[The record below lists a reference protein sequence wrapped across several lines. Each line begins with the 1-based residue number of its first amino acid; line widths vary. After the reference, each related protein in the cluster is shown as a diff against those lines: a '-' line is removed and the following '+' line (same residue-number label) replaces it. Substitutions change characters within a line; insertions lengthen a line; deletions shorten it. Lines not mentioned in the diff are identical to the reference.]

1 MRILFPCLS
10 GNGNRHGR
18 KFFSMYYRHLIIS
31 SYHQDTVVI
40 QTHDE
45 STKNSKFHTPL
56 FDEFSRSSR
65 DLCHYGGYNAMNPGT
80 IGWIRPK
87 VASEFSIFKWLK
99 NREDGS
105 DFDDFWTE
113 SIASAQIFFS
123 QNFRADENFRA
134 EKKKFAPTKNS
145 RDERTS
151 ERTNEKKFSA
161 ALPVDEI

>member
-1 MRILFPCLS
+1 
-10 GNGNRHGR
+10 
-18 KFFSMYYRHLIIS
+18 MYYHHLIIS

-45 STKNSKFHTPL
+45 STENSKFHTPL

-87 VASEFSIFKWLK
+87 VASEFSTFKRLK

-113 SIASAQIFFS
+113 SIASAQIFFPKS
-123 QNFRADENFRA
+123 SRGRKFPRRKQQNRADE
-134 EKKKFAPTKNS
+134 
-145 RDERTS
+145 
-151 ERTNEKKFSA
+151 KFSRRA
-161 ALPVDEI
+161 NERKNKRKKVFCSVTRRRNLIDGNKLHIATWLG

>member
-1 MRILFPCLS
+1 
-10 GNGNRHGR
+10 
-18 KFFSMYYRHLIIS
+18 MYYHHLIKS

-45 STKNSKFHTPL
+45 STENSKFHTPL

-65 DLCHYGGYNAMNPGT
+65 DLCHYGGYNAVNLGT
-80 IGWIRPK
+80 ICRIRPK
-87 VASEFSIFKWLK
+87 VASEFSTFKRLK

-113 SIASAQIFFS
+113 SIASAQIFFPKFS
-123 QNFRADENFRA
+123 RGRKFSRR
-134 EKKKFAPTKNS
+134 KKNFAPTKNS

-161 ALPVDEI
+161 ALLVDEI